1 MFNTISNDL
10 KEALKSGDKFKL
22 SVLRMMKSAIDLEK
36 INSKKEADDE
46 LVINV
51 LKKQV
56 KQRNDSKKV
65 YEDLGKME
73 VASDLEKEIAI
84 INSYLPK
91 EASDEEID
99 EVLNKAFLELNPA
112 SMKDMG
118 GIMKYVSSHL
128 SNVDMTK
135 VSNKVKERLTK

>member
-46 LVINV
+46 LVIGV

-56 KQRNDSKKV
+56 KQRTDSKKV

-73 VASDLEKEIAI
+73 VASDLDKEIAI

-99 EVLNKAFLELNPA
+99 EVLNKAFLELNPS

>member
-22 SVLRMMKSAIDLEK
+22 SVLRMKSAIDLEK